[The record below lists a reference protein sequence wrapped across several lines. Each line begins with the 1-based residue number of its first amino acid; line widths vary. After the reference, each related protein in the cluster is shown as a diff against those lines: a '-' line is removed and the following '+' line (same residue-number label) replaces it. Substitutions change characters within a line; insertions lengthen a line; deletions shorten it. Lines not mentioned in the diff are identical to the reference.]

1 MVNMELFGCAMTSPE
16 TVTAYLTFSNKK
28 FTILPSGIKL
38 KKTGYQKVDLVRK
51 AIKKCEFL
59 LVLNF
64 SDFKSNI
71 ATLNGKLL
79 VGKKVVLFAP
89 TIRFLPLKN
98 CKLLDVETTKLSLT
112 NPFIYRQLDFE
123 RFKNSVVDSN
133 VEIEQEPYVSMLVN
147 TALEGSVLSKLMTL
161 IYQIPNSKTQNE
173 YRDHVVSWFV
183 KCKDETTIGEWL
195 SGMPDNAVKEK
206 LVQLINQFKHYK
218 TVFKHIAEL
227 ESRKRPVNIPKIC
240 EKFQVSEFDLRY
252 MLNIAGCL
260 NE

>member
-1 MVNMELFGCAMTSPE
+1 MELFGCAMTSPE
-16 TVTAYLTFSNKK
+16 TVTAYLSFSNKK

-38 KKTGYQKVDLVRK
+38 KKIGDSKVDLVRK
-51 AIKKCEFL
+51 AIKKCDFL

-89 TIRFLPLKN
+89 TIRFLSLKN

-123 RFKNSVVDSN
+123 RFKKSVVDSN
-133 VEIEQEPYVSMLVN
+133 VEIEQEPYVSMLIN
-147 TALEGSVLSKLMTL
+147 TALEGSILSKLMTL

-173 YRDHVVSWFV
+173 YRDHIVSWFV
-183 KCKDETTIGEWL
+183 KCNDETTIVEWL

-206 LVQLINQFKHYK
+206 LVQLVNQFKHYK

-240 EKFQVSEFDLRY
+240 EKFHVSEFDLRY

-260 NE
+260 TE

>member
-1 MVNMELFGCAMTSPE
+1 MELFGCAMTSPE
-16 TVTAYLTFSNKK
+16 TVTAYLSFSNKK

-38 KKTGYQKVDLVRK
+38 KKIGESKVDLVRK
-51 AIKKCEFL
+51 AIKKCDFL

-89 TIRFLPLKN
+89 TIRFLSLKN

-112 NPFIYRQLDFE
+112 NPFIYKQLDFE
-123 RFKNSVVDSN
+123 RFKKSVVDDAN
-133 VEIEQEPYVSMLVN
+133 VEMEQEPYVSMLIN
-147 TALEGSVLSKLMTL
+147 TALEGSILSKLMTL

-173 YRDHVVSWFV
+173 YRDHIVSWFV
-183 KCKDETTIGEWL
+183 KCNDETTIVEWL
-195 SGMPDNAVKEK
+195 SSMPDNAVKEK

-240 EKFQVSEFDLRY
+240 EKFHVSEFDLRY

-260 NE
+260 TE